1 MAEVHPLCCDCCACL
16 NGSGGL
22 VLPSG
27 GRLQSATP
35 PQEGQ
40 VSAEASARV
49 RAHECRQVNEMRRRK
64 RVRLAAGARQ

>member
-1 MAEVHPLCCDCCACL
+1 MPETHVLCCDCDGCL

-22 VLPSG
+22 VLPGG

-49 RAHECRQVNEMRRRK
+49 RAHERRQLNEKRRRK
-64 RVRLAAGARQ
+64 LARLAAEARQ